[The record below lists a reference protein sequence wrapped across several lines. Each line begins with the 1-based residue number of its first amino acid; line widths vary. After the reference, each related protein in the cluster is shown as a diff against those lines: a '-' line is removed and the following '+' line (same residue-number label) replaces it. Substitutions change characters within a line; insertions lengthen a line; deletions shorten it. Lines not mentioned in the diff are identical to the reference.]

1 MGRVPVNIAWSLV
14 TAGRYDYA
22 KDKETSHD
30 FDFKWTKRPVNE
42 KKRASQSVF
51 EKVDFQL

>member
-42 KKRASQSVF
+42 GKRASQSVF